1 MTHKHTILFT
11 GLSGN
16 LGREILPKFIDENFN
31 IISTYFDDKELDLI
45 DKKYSRHVNF
55 IKCNLIKEKEVKS
68 LEKKIIKL
76 NSSVDT
82 IINLVGGFS
91 YAKILDT
98 SLNDL
103 IKMLELN
110 FYTVYNVS
118 KIAPKLMENSSNSSM
133 INIITPYAE
142 IPVEGTSLYS
152 SSKAALMNFSRSLA
166 LEFREHKI
174 RVNSLMCNTIDASFA
189 NFNKDYNTEII
200 EHVLDKKIC
209 QKSIDTLSESE
220 HFWTEVFLHLEK
232 TSLPKN
238 CRSVMYKLG
247 KKSEKVAWSS
257 HNACMSQKKFENPK
271 VYSTCIN
278 KWGLVEKHK
287 GKLIE

>member
-45 DKKYSRHVNF
+45 NKKYSKHVNF

-68 LEKKIIKL
+68 LEKEIIRL
-76 NSSVDT
+76 NASVDT

-110 FYTVYNVS
+110 FYTVYNIS
-118 KIAPKLMENSSNSSM
+118 KIAPELMANSSNSSI

-174 RVNSLMCNTIDASFA
+174 RVNSLMCNTIDTKLNRKLMPKE
-189 NFNKDYNTEII
+189 NFDAWTKPEEIFNTMSIIMKEESKFINGEII
-200 EHVLDKKIC
+200 RLD
-209 QKSIDTLSESE
+209 
-220 HFWTEVFLHLEK
+220 
-232 TSLPKN
+232 
-238 CRSVMYKLG
+238 
-247 KKSEKVAWSS
+247 
-257 HNACMSQKKFENPK
+257 
-271 VYSTCIN
+271 
-278 KWGLVEKHK
+278 
-287 GKLIE
+287 

>member
-1 MTHKHTILFT
+1 MFT

-45 DKKYSRHVNF
+45 NKKYSRHVNF

-68 LEKKIIKL
+68 LEKEIIKL
-76 NSSVDT
+76 NTGVDT

-110 FYTVYNVS
+110 FYTVYNIS
-118 KIAPKLMENSSNSSM
+118 KIAPKLMENSSNSSI

-142 IPVEGTSLYS
+142 IP
-152 SSKAALMNFSRSLA
+152 AP
-166 LEFREHKI
+166 
-174 RVNSLMCNTIDASFA
+174 
-189 NFNKDYNTEII
+189 
-200 EHVLDKKIC
+200 
-209 QKSIDTLSESE
+209 Q
-220 HFWTEVFLHLEK
+220 
-232 TSLPKN
+232 
-238 CRSVMYKLG
+238 CRSVRRL
-247 KKSEKVAWSS
+247 SRL
-257 HNACMSQKKFENPK
+257 Q
-271 VYSTCIN
+271 
-278 KWGLVEKHK
+278 
-287 GKLIE
+287 

>member
-16 LGREILPKFIDENFN
+16 LGREILPKFIDQNFN

-45 DKKYSRHVNF
+45 NKKYSRHVNF

-68 LEKKIIKL
+68 LEKEIIKL
-76 NSSVDT
+76 NTNVDT

-152 SSKAALMNFSRSLA
+152 SSKAALMNFSKSLA
-166 LEFREHKI
+166 LEFRVHKI
-174 RVNSLMCNTIDASFA
+174 RVNSLMCNTIDTKLNRKLMPKE
-189 NFNKDYNTEII
+189 NFDTWTKPEEIFDTMSIIMKEESKFINGEII
-200 EHVLDKKIC
+200 RLD
-209 QKSIDTLSESE
+209 
-220 HFWTEVFLHLEK
+220 
-232 TSLPKN
+232 
-238 CRSVMYKLG
+238 
-247 KKSEKVAWSS
+247 
-257 HNACMSQKKFENPK
+257 
-271 VYSTCIN
+271 
-278 KWGLVEKHK
+278 
-287 GKLIE
+287 